1 MMISSHSFFREGCMR
16 WSAVLVCL
24 LLLGPAGLVARA
36 TSDDVATRL
45 KALEERLRALEAE
58 LAALKAAPGTPP
70 APAAAAGGA
79 AAGPGGGAGGGGG
92 PGRCAGRACG
102 ATAGLWRGEPNVE
115 DSQSGYRRHRQLRR
129 GRGPQPG
136 ESVALALLAGKR
148 GIAPGH

>member
-24 LLLGPAGLVARA
+24 LLLAPSGLVAQA

-70 APAAAAGGA
+70 TPAAAVAGTPIATAAAPAAA
-79 AAGPGGGAGGGGG
+79 PGGPAGQLPVYGGQG
-92 PGRCAGRACG
+92 
-102 ATAGLWRGEPNVE
+102 
-115 DSQSGYRRHRQLRR
+115 
-129 GRGPQPG
+129 
-136 ESVALALLAGKR
+136 ALAKILNPD
-148 GIAPGH
+148 ID